1 MGVLITGG
9 TGFVGAEVARV
20 LVEADHE
27 HPVLMDLFP
36 DHQAVA
42 ELAESVTIV
51 RGDFAEPAE
60 LTAVFSAHDI
70 DAVVHLAYFTAA
82 ADLFPSQAA
91 RVNCLGTTRL
101 FELAHATG
109 VRRVVWPSSAAVYGT
124 NVTSATPSWRTETE
138 APAPNTVYGACKLFN
153 EHVAE
158 AMATR
163 VGFDH
168 IGLRLC
174 SVFGPRRAG
183 RRDIPP
189 DFYARLLE
197 PSDNA
202 PALVAPPPDH
212 VLTWAYVKDAARAF
226 HAALHAEQ
234 PLRQVYNF
242 SGPTA
247 SVREAVEFAKSVDA
261 RVNVSYGDSG
271 TRHLAYLDAGNLRT
285 ELGYEPHYT
294 MHDAMTDYVSAK
306 RS

>member
-9 TGFVGAEVARV
+9 TGFVGAEVARI
-20 LVEADHE
+20 LIEADGE

-36 DHQAVA
+36 DREAVA
-42 ELAESVTIV
+42 DLAEAVTIV

-60 LTAVFSAHDI
+60 LMAVLSAHNI
-70 DAVVHLAYFTAA
+70 DAIVHLAYFTAA

-91 RVNCLGTTRL
+91 RVNGLGTTRL
-101 FELAHATG
+101 FELAHTTG

-124 NVTSATPSWRTETE
+124 SVTSATPVWHTEAE
-138 APAPNTVYGACKLFN
+138 APAPNTVYGASKLFN

-163 VGFDH
+163 IGFDH

-197 PSDNA
+197 PSDDA
-202 PALVAPPPDH
+202 PGLVAPPPDH

-234 PLRQVYNF
+234 PPRRVYNF

-247 SVREAVEFAKSVDA
+247 TVREAVDFAKSLDA
-261 RVNVSYGDSG
+261 RVDVSYGETG
-271 TRHLAYLDAGNLRT
+271 TRHLAYLDAGNLRAD
-285 ELGYEPHYT
+285 LGYEPRYT
-294 MHDAMTDYVSAK
+294 MQDAMTDYVGA
-306 RS
+306 RRA

>member
-9 TGFVGAEVARV
+9 TGFVGAEVARI
-20 LVEADHE
+20 LIEADGE

-36 DHQAVA
+36 DREAVA
-42 ELAESVTIV
+42 DLAEAVTIV

-60 LTAVFSAHDI
+60 LMAVLSAHNI
-70 DAVVHLAYFTAA
+70 DAIVHLAYFTA

-91 RVNCLGTTRL
+91 RVNGLGTTRL
-101 FELAHATG
+101 FELAHTTG
-109 VRRVVWPSSAAVYGT
+109 VRRVVWPSSAAVYAT
-124 NVTSATPSWRTETE
+124 SVTSATPVWHTEAE
-138 APAPNTVYGACKLFN
+138 APAPNTVYGASKLFN

-163 VGFDH
+163 IGFDH

-197 PSDNA
+197 PSDDA
-202 PALVAPPPDH
+202 PGLVAPPPDH

-234 PLRQVYNF
+234 PPRRVYNF

-247 SVREAVEFAKSVDA
+247 TVREAVDFAKSLDA
-261 RVNVSYGDSG
+261 RVDVSYGETG
-271 TRHLAYLDAGNLRT
+271 TRHLAYLDAGNLRAD
-285 ELGYEPHYT
+285 LGYEPRYT
-294 MHDAMTDYVSAK
+294 MQDAMTDYVGA
-306 RS
+306 RRA